1 MQLKQDNLCLNHGK
15 LRKTYY
21 LCGCKREV
29 NLFFRLLNVF
39 SIWAPFGE
47 FAGESPW
54 PGSERAGGNILQ
66 KYLEEKA
73 RVEQKKHF
81 HF

>member
-21 LCGCKREV
+21 LCGSKREV

-47 FAGESPW
+47 FAGESPG
-54 PGSERAGGNILQ
+54 PGSGRAGGNILQ
-66 KYLEEKA
+66 KIWKKK
-73 RVEQKKHF
+73 RV
-81 HF
+81 